1 MIFGFLGL
9 AAIWGIRKNIMTG
22 TATSRGWTRTID
34 DNPIGFC
41 PIVCCRAV
49 IVGVAIA
56 EIMYAFGLC
65 ADPLKTIQHALPFL
79 QRGHYS
85 HLTFSVAA

>member
-1 MIFGFLGL
+1 MPPAFQAVIFGFLGL

-22 TATSRGWTRTID
+22 TATSRGWICTID

-41 PIVCCRAV
+41 LIVCCRAAV
-49 IVGVAIA
+49 VGVAIA
-56 EIMYAFGLC
+56 EIMYGFGLC

-79 QRGHYS
+79 PTRV
-85 HLTFSVAA
+85 L